1 MTELREVVS
10 MDVDDVEMVAREIQ
24 MRGATVPAVLFLEAN
39 RGFEA
44 VEGQAMLFFDPVIR
58 RVFGGD
64 LLAASSLLADEDGI
78 ERLIE
83 RLEEL
88 HDEVALDA

>member
-1 MTELREVVS
+1 
-10 MDVDDVEMVAREIQ
+10 
-24 MRGATVPAVLFLEAN
+24 
-39 RGFEA
+39 
-44 VEGQAMLFFDPVIR
+44 MLFFDPVIR

-78 ERLIE
+78 ERHIE